1 MTNTVIMKYLFENIQ
16 SVNELIHARE
26 KIIILTDFD
35 GTLTPI
41 RKHPDLAVLSE
52 EIRQTLIKFTQDK
65 AIFLG
70 IITGRSLKQI
80 KKLVQVRGIL
90 YVANHGIELEGPDI
104 RSTCP
109 EAKKARS
116 TLWHIYMKL
125 FKSLRHIEGI
135 YVEDKGLSVSLHY
148 RAVKKRGDANEVSR
162 TLHAITKPFLERNMI
177 LLSEGKMV
185 YEIRPPVKWNKSTA
199 IQWLLTDYFPL
210 KFNEDVLI
218 IYLGDDKADIE
229 VFDRLRGK
237 GLTIFVGNPA
247 NMSATEYHH
256 ITGNDSCW
264 SPFTPDTSVADYYVH
279 SPDEVKVFLE
289 HLYEQ
294 KHEVHNE
301 CPQ

>member
-1 MTNTVIMKYLFENIQ
+1 MKYVFDNIQ
-16 SVNELIHARE
+16 IVNELLHTKENVIL
-26 KIIILTDFD
+26 LTDFD

-41 RKHPDLAVLSE
+41 RKHPDLAALSE

-80 KKLVQVRGIL
+80 KKLVNIQDVL
-90 YVANHGIELEGPDI
+90 YVANHGIELEGPGI

-148 RAVKKRGDANEVSR
+148 RAVKKRGAVERVR
-162 TLHAITKPFLERNMI
+162 GTLHAITKPFLERKMI

-185 YEIRPPVKWNKSTA
+185 YEIRPPGRWNKATA

-210 KFNEDVLI
+210 KFNEDALI

-229 VFDRLRGK
+229 VFDSLRGK
-237 GLTIFVGNPA
+237 GLTIFVGNPS
-247 NMSATEYHH
+247 NMSTTEYHH
-256 ITGNDSCW
+256 VAGNDSYR
-264 SPFTPDTSVADYYVH
+264 SPFAPNTSVADYYVH
-279 SPDEVKVFLE
+279 SPEEVKTFLE

>member
-1 MTNTVIMKYLFENIQ
+1 MKYVFDNIQ
-16 SVNELIHARE
+16 TVNELLHTKEHVIL
-26 KIIILTDFD
+26 LTDFD

-41 RKHPDLAVLSE
+41 RKHPDLVNLSE
-52 EIRQTLIKFTQDK
+52 EIRQTLIKFTQVK

-80 KKLVQVRGIL
+80 KKLVHIRDIL
-90 YVANHGIELEGPDI
+90 YVANHGIEMEGPGI

-135 YVEDKGLSVSLHY
+135 YVEDKGLSISLHY
-148 RAVKKRGDANEVSR
+148 RTVKKKGDVEYIIS
-162 TLHAITKPFLERNMI
+162 TLHDITKPFLDRKM
-177 LLSEGKMV
+177 LSLSTGKMV
-185 YEIRPPVKWNKSTA
+185 YEIRPPVKWNKAST
-199 IQWLLTDYFPL
+199 IQWLLTHYFPVE
-210 KFNEDVLI
+210 FSEDALL

-229 VFDRLRGK
+229 VFDSLMGK
-237 GLTIFVGNPA
+237 GLTIFVGNPSD
-247 NMSATEYHH
+247 MST
-256 ITGNDSCW
+256 
-264 SPFTPDTSVADYYVH
+264 ADYYVN
-279 SPDEVKVFLE
+279 SPEEVKVFLE

-301 CPQ
+301 CLQ

>member
-1 MTNTVIMKYLFENIQ
+1 MKYLFENIQ
-16 SVNELIHARE
+16 TVDALLKARE
-26 KIIILTDFD
+26 KTILLTDFD

-80 KKLVQVRGIL
+80 KKLVNIPEIL
-90 YVANHGIELEGPDI
+90 YVANHGIELEGPGI

-125 FKSLRHIEGI
+125 FKSLRHIKGI
-135 YVEDKGLSVSLHY
+135 YVEDKGLSISLHY
-148 RAVKKRGDANEVSR
+148 RTVKKRGDVEQVR
-162 TLHAITKPFLERNMI
+162 GTLHAITKPFLERKMI

-185 YEIRPPVKWNKSTA
+185 YEIRPPGKWNKART
-199 IQWLLTDYFPL
+199 IQWLLTHYFPVEFSKDAL
-210 KFNEDVLI
+210 L
-218 IYLGDDKADIE
+218 IYLGDDKADID
-229 VFDRLRGK
+229 VFDSLMGK
-237 GLTIFVGNPA
+237 GLTIFVGNPSD
-247 NMSATEYHH
+247 MST
-256 ITGNDSCW
+256 
-264 SPFTPDTSVADYYVH
+264 ADYYVNSH
-279 SPDEVKVFLE
+279 EEVKVFLE

-301 CPQ
+301 CLQ

>member
-1 MTNTVIMKYLFENIQ
+1 MKYLFENIQ
-16 SVNELIHARE
+16 TVSELIHARE
-26 KIIILTDFD
+26 KTILLTDFD

-41 RKHPDLAVLSE
+41 RKHPDLAALSE
-52 EIRQTLIKFTQDK
+52 EIRQILIKFTQDK

-80 KKLVQVRGIL
+80 KKLVNIQDVL
-90 YVANHGIELEGPDI
+90 YVGNHGIEMEGPGI

-135 YVEDKGLSVSLHY
+135 YVEDKGLSISLHY
-148 RAVKKRGDANEVSR
+148 RAVKKRGDVEQVSR

-185 YEIRPPVKWNKSTA
+185 YEIRPPVKWNKATA

-218 IYLGDDKADIE
+218 IYLGDD
-229 VFDRLRGK
+229 
-237 GLTIFVGNPA
+237 
-247 NMSATEYHH
+247 
-256 ITGNDSCW
+256 
-264 SPFTPDTSVADYYVH
+264 
-279 SPDEVKVFLE
+279 
-289 HLYEQ
+289 
-294 KHEVHNE
+294 
-301 CPQ
+301 

>member
-1 MTNTVIMKYLFENIQ
+1 MKYVFDNIQ
-16 SVNELIHARE
+16 IVNELLHTKENVIL
-26 KIIILTDFD
+26 LTDFD

-41 RKHPDLAVLSE
+41 RKHPDLAALSE

-80 KKLVQVRGIL
+80 KKLVNIQDVL
-90 YVANHGIELEGPDI
+90 YVANHGIELEGPGI

-148 RAVKKRGDANEVSR
+148 RAVKKRGAVERVR
-162 TLHAITKPFLERNMI
+162 GTLHAITKPFLDRKM
-177 LLSEGKMV
+177 LSLSTGKMV
-185 YEIRPPVKWNKSTA
+185 YEIRPPVEWNKAST
-199 IQWLLTDYFPL
+199 IQWLLAHYFPEE
-210 KFNEDVLI
+210 FTEDALL

-229 VFDRLRGK
+229 VFDSLRGK
-237 GLTIFVGNPA
+237 GLTIFVGNPL
-247 NMSATEYHH
+247 
-256 ITGNDSCW
+256 
-264 SPFTPDTSVADYYVH
+264 DTSTAEYYVH
-279 SPDEVKVFLE
+279 SPEEVRVFLE

>member
-1 MTNTVIMKYLFENIQ
+1 MKYLFENIQ
-16 SVNELIHARE
+16 TVDALLKARE
-26 KIIILTDFD
+26 KTILLTDFD

-41 RKHPDLAVLSE
+41 RKHPDLAALSE

-70 IITGRSLKQI
+70 IITWRSLKQI
-80 KKLVQVRGIL
+80 KKLVNIQDVL
-90 YVANHGIELEGPDI
+90 YVANHGIELEGPGI

-162 TLHAITKPFLERNMI
+162 TLHAITKPFLDRKM
-177 LLSEGKMV
+177 LSLSTGKMV
-185 YEIRPPVKWNKSTA
+185 YEIRPPVEWNKAST
-199 IQWLLTDYFPL
+199 IQWLLAHYFPGE
-210 KFNEDVLI
+210 FSEDALL

-229 VFDRLRGK
+229 VFD
-237 GLTIFVGNPA
+237 
-247 NMSATEYHH
+247 S
-256 ITGNDSCW
+256 
-264 SPFTPDTSVADYYVH
+264 
-279 SPDEVKVFLE
+279 
-289 HLYEQ
+289 
-294 KHEVHNE
+294 
-301 CPQ
+301 